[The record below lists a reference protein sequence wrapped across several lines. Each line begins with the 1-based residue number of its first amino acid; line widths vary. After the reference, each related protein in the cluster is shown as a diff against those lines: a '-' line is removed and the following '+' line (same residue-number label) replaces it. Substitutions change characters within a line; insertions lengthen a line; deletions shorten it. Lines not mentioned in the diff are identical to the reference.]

1 MTQRIVWIVCL
12 CALTAYAADLPVQM
26 EELTAPEFVQAMEK
40 SGKICIIPIGI
51 IEKHG
56 PHLPLGT
63 DMIDAREVALRAVA
77 QEYAVVFPPYYFGQ
91 IYEAKHQ
98 PGTMAYSPELVWMM
112 LQETCDELGRNGFDK
127 IILVNGHGG
136 NNNLLPY
143 FCQTQ
148 LQSPRSYAVI
158 LFQSAEDPAVT
169 KKIQQLRKT
178 STGGHADEEETSMI
192 LSHRPDLV
200 HRERGRDQ
208 SGEDQQR
215 LAGLDNGYTGI
226 WWYAK
231 FPNHYAGDGSEAD
244 PQIGNLILDTE
255 ARQLAELVRSLKTDN
270 RIKELQQQFYQQS
283 LKPLETKQ

>member
-1 MTQRIVWIVCL
+1 MAQRIVWIVCL
-12 CALTAYAADLPVQM
+12 CALTAYAADLPVRM
-26 EELTAPEFVQAMEK
+26 EELTAPEFVQAVEK

-63 DMIDAREVALRAVA
+63 DMIDAREVAFRAAA

-98 PGTMAYSPELVWMM
+98 PGAMAYSPQLVWMM
-112 LQETCDELGRNGFDK
+112 LQETCDELGRNGFKK
-127 IILVNGHGG
+127 IVLVNGHGG

-178 STGGHADEEETSMI
+178 TTGGHADEEETSMI

-200 HRERGRDQ
+200 HRERGHDQ

-215 LAGLDNGYTGI
+215 LAGLENGYTGI

-244 PQIGNLILDTE
+244 AQIGNLILDTE

-270 RIKELQQQFYQQS
+270 RIIELQQQFYQQS
-283 LKPLETKQ
+283 QKPLDTKQ